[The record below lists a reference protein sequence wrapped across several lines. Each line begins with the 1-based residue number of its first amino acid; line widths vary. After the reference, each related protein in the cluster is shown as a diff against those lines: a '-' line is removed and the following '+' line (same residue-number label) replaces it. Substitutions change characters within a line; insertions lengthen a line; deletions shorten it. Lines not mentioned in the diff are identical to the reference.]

1 MKKRIFLFSLLCI
14 PLAIVSAFSV
24 MFKNAN
30 SIELMTIAKPDTQVS
45 SQLSVSLPAACIMQS
60 GKQSIDDNGEVN
72 LLIWNIHKQQHKH
85 WVRDLSYYSE
95 GLQLLLL
102 QESLLTPELANWIK
116 LRRLSS
122 TQVNA
127 FSLNGESAGVMTIAA
142 ENPSSS
148 CGNIEMEP
156 FIRLNKSS
164 LVSYYALSNGSTL
177 AIANLHGINFSIGI
191 NEYQRQLKSIVQQL
205 YGHRGPLVVA
215 GDFNDWSVDRRKA
228 VRDLVDSLELTEAD
242 YAPDNR
248 KVFLFGDRPID
259 HLFYRQLD
267 LERAMVSFTQ
277 SSDHNPIIATFHLQ

>member
-60 GKQSIDDNGEVN
+60 GKQSIDDNGKVN

-102 QESLLTPELANWIK
+102 QESLLTPELANWVK